1 MVNCTL
7 AFKGFYPELTHI
19 DSFRTSLIEASH
31 GIIPKVKE
39 EVKCNPNVYLK
50 EELKYWLTALIP
62 TTTISQMLV
71 IGLWGGYCEQEW
83 KNLSK
88 MLPRNNSIVPS
99 FWWGVK
105 SITTHKI
112 GHCILLSMK
121 RREQTGEKEGERW
134 RDRDREINGRHGSGL
149 PSDP

>member
-71 IGLWGGYCEQEW
+71 IGLWGGYCEQE
-83 KNLSK
+83 
-88 MLPRNNSIVPS
+88 
-99 FWWGVK
+99 
-105 SITTHKI
+105 
-112 GHCILLSMK
+112 
-121 RREQTGEKEGERW
+121 
-134 RDRDREINGRHGSGL
+134 
-149 PSDP
+149 